1 MSSGLLLA
9 VFILLMLVGLPIWVS
24 LGLSSML
31 YLLVHDT
38 LPLLTMIKAMTEGL
52 DSFTLLAIPFFILA
66 GMIMNESG
74 MTTRIFK
81 FARSIVGY
89 LPGGLGH
96 VNVVTSIIFAGM
108 SGSAIADAG
117 GTGTMEA
124 KAMMENGYDTEFSIG
139 LTAASSLIGPIIPPS
154 IPMLVY
160 GVIAS
165 TSVARLFAGGILP
178 GLIMG
183 GALMIMV
190 HILSK
195 KRGYPRDLDFSF
207 RRVVRTA
214 VDAFW
219 GLFAPVILLGGIFG
233 GIVTPTEGAVI
244 AIVYSLIIGGF
255 VYKGLSW
262 KKLGRIVLGACE
274 STVSVALILSTAAIF
289 AWILAYE
296 GTPQQIASF
305 LLSITRNPT
314 LICLIVVGI
323 MLFVGC
329 FMEAGAAMVILLPV
343 ILPVA
348 DLVGIDRVHLGLIV
362 VLTLMIGLLTP
373 PVGLVLFVLGR
384 TMNVPVSRVI
394 RGTVPFLIPLV
405 IAALLVAVFPQ
416 ITLWIPSLLGP

>member
-1 MSSGLLLA
+1 MSSGLLLV
-9 VFILLMLVGLPIWVS
+9 VFVLLMLVGLPIWVS
-24 LGLSSML
+24 LGLSSMI
-31 YLLVHDT
+31 YLLLHDT

-117 GTGTMEA
+117 GTGSMEA
-124 KAMMENGYDTEFSIG
+124 KAMMENGYDAEFSIG

-165 TSVARLFAGGILP
+165 TSVAKLFAGGILP
-178 GLIMG
+178 GLLMG
-183 GALMIMV
+183 GSLMIMV
-190 HILSK
+190 HIISTRRK
-195 KRGYPRDLDFSF
+195 YPRDLDFSF

-214 VDAFW
+214 LDAFW

-255 VYKGLSW
+255 VYRGLTW
-262 KKLGRIVLGACE
+262 KKLGSILLDACE

-305 LLSITRNPT
+305 LLSITQNPT
-314 LICLIVVGI
+314 VICLIIVGI

-348 DLVGIDRVHLGLIV
+348 DSVGVDRVHLGLVV

-384 TMNVPVSRVI
+384 SMNVPVSKVI
-394 RGTVPFLIPLV
+394 RGTMPFLIPLV
-405 IAALLVAVFPQ
+405 IAAILVAVFPQ
-416 ITLWIPSLLGP
+416 ISLWIPSLLGL